1 MAAPQQQSVQH
12 VQRDTRNVRSWAM
25 GCMPMAQHSI
35 AAVRPQQQTPQI
47 RSCQSR
53 LHVLTFRIHSLIT
66 RTCLPHHASSGA
78 LQVYNTTVQPLVHT
92 LFRNG
97 RASCFAYGQTGS
109 GKTFTMSPLPIRAAA
124 DIMRYLAL
132 DAFLDVNLL
141 VRSLFVGCVSC
152 LQVYW

>member
-1 MAAPQQQSVQH
+1 
-12 VQRDTRNVRSWAM
+12 
-25 GCMPMAQHSI
+25 
-35 AAVRPQQQTPQI
+35 
-47 RSCQSR
+47 
-53 LHVLTFRIHSLIT
+53 
-66 RTCLPHHASSGA
+66 
-78 LQVYNTTVQPLVHT
+78 VYNTTVQPLVHT

-141 VRSLFVGCVSC
+141 VRS
-152 LQVYW
+152 